1 MSVSEDEIIRLF
13 GPLTKEAAEEHRI
26 AGAIEKKESGPEGRA
41 ALPARPAAQSQPP
54 AGTVYSHAGLD
65 FDREDLWR
73 GIVYATILGKP
84 RCKSGRRW

>member
-1 MSVSEDEIIRLF
+1 MSVREDEIIRLF
-13 GPLTKEAAEEHRI
+13 GPLTKEAAEEHQT
-26 AGAIEKKESGPEGRA
+26 GAVEKKESKPVGRA
-41 ALPARPAAQSQPP
+41 VLPAQPAVQSP
-54 AGTVYSHAGLD
+54 HAGLH